1 MELVT
6 PGLGLIFWMTISF
19 GILLFILGK
28 FAWKPVM
35 KMIKEREESIENSLR
50 AADKAIEDI
59 GKLKISNEEL
69 LREAKNEK
77 DQILKE
83 ARKIK
88 ESIIEEAKTKAVD
101 EANRILEQARE
112 NMNNEK
118 MAVITELKNQIATL
132 SIEIAEKIMR
142 EELSKDEKQKT
153 FINKLV
159 DEAKLN

>member
-28 FAWKPVM
+28 FAWKPIIRM
-35 KMIKEREESIENSLR
+35 LKEREESIENSLR

-59 GKLKISNEEL
+59 EKLKISNEEL

-88 ESIIEEAKTKAVD
+88 ESIIEEAKTKATD

-112 NMNNEK
+112 NINNEK

-153 FINKLV
+153 FINKLIN
-159 DEAKLN
+159 EAKLN

>member
-28 FAWKPVM
+28 YAWKPIM
-35 KMIKEREESIENSLR
+35 KMLKEREESIENSLR
-50 AADKAIEDI
+50 SADKAIEDI
-59 GKLKISNEEL
+59 EKLKISNEEL

-88 ESIIEEAKTKAVD
+88 ESIIDEAKTKATD

-112 NMNNEK
+112 NINNEK

-132 SIEIAEKIMR
+132 SIEIAEKIMK
-142 EELSKDEKQKT
+142 EELTKDERQKT

-159 DEAKLN
+159 NEAKLN